1 MKNLFSKVSLITL
14 LVALPLAVLA
24 DPRDGRPG
32 DGRPNPGNDNRD
44 LDRRM
49 IQVEQ
54 KMDRMQREMFRLNER
69 VEFLERG
76 GYQPGPA
83 PLPPQ
88 PIVNHCM
95 LTDGLTHANYLA
107 TGRTRM
113 DAEFNVRKSCEAM
126 VHPTYC
132 TPGFGLKC
140 DDTREFAPNQQ
151 FVCMLTDSLRGANY
165 RAEGMTPVQA
175 EGNVRISCQKA
186 VHPMYCEKP
195 VRCESFFRN

>member
-1 MKNLFSKVSLITL
+1 MAWAATCRERGAGEIL
-14 LVALPLAVLA
+14 LTSI
-24 DPRDGRPG
+24 DRDGARTGYDLALTRAVEDDPTLVVERHADTRETVLSGMG
-32 DGRPNPGNDNRD
+32 DAH
-44 LDRRM
+44 
-49 IQVEQ
+49 
-54 KMDRMQREMFRLNER
+54 
-69 VEFLERG
+69 LELVHELMKKRSN
-76 GYQPGPA
+76 
-83 PLPPQ
+83 L
-88 PIVNHCM
+88 
-95 LTDGLTHANYLA
+95 
-107 TGRTRM
+107 

-140 DDTREFAPNQQ
+140 DDTREFAANQQ